1 MGNTL
6 LVAVI
11 RVKLSGRIV
20 VVRFITVSVIVIFK
34 DVGLAVDMVLFTD
47 VVVLS
52 VDVVRVGVEVLIFK
66 LSVILVNDV
75 TVEAVIFSKGV
86 VPEVEEMFTS
96 EVVIELSVEVT
107 SVTVVVPSFSVVRGA
122 SLVEFVA
129 WVAMVDMLPGRVEV
143 VVIEVLLFD
152 ETVVDCRAM
161 VVSTSVTLLIKV
173 DVKVEVDAS
182 VVELTDVSA
191 VLVTGEIEEVAI
203 SVDLE
208 PLIKP
213 VVRVEVTV
221 TLFTLL

>member
-1 MGNTL
+1 M
-6 LVAVI
+6 
-11 RVKLSGRIV
+11 
-20 VVRFITVSVIVIFK
+20 
-34 DVGLAVDMVLFTD
+34 
-47 VVVLS
+47 
-52 VDVVRVGVEVLIFK
+52 EVLIFK